1 VAADERSTETDAV
14 IEIEDL
20 HKSYRETAAVAG
32 VSFAVGAGQIMGL
45 VGPNGA
51 GKTTIIR
58 AACGIHPPSRGV
70 IRIAGRDVVKE
81 PVDAKRRLAYVPDDP
96 KLFGTL
102 TVWEHLRFVASAY
115 DVQDRFEE
123 RAGRLLSR
131 FDLTAKRSDMAGELS
146 RGMRQKLAICCA
158 YLHDPQAL
166 FLDEPLT
173 GLDPRGIRT
182 MKDSIRTMKDSIR
195 EQAQRGVAVVI
206 SSHLLSLVEDMCSHL
221 LVLHHGRR
229 LYFGPLGALRE
240 AAGDFD
246 RKATLEDIFL
256 HLTEDGAE
264 PAGVI
269 DA

>member
-1 VAADERSTETDAV
+1 MAAQERSTETDAV
-14 IEIEDL
+14 IEIENL
-20 HKSYRETAAVAG
+20 HKSYREKVAVAG
-32 VSFAVGAGQIMGL
+32 VSFAVGPGQIMGL

-58 AACGIHPPSRGV
+58 AACGIHPPSGGV

-102 TVWEHLRFVASAY
+102 TVWEHLRFIASAY

-123 RAGRLLSR
+123 RADQLLRR
-131 FDLTAKRSDMAGELS
+131 FDLTARRWDMAGELS

-173 GLDPRGIRT
+173 GLDPRG
-182 MKDSIRTMKDSIR
+182 IRTMKDSIR

-246 RKATLEDIFL
+246 REATLEDIFL

-264 PAGVI
+264 PAGVT

>member
-1 VAADERSTETDAV
+1 MAPDETTADVV
-14 IEIEDL
+14 IEIDDL
-20 HKSYRETAAVAG
+20 HKSYRDTVAVAG
-32 VSFAVGAGQIMGL
+32 VSFTVRAGQIMGL

-58 AACGIHPPSRGV
+58 AACGIHPPSGGAM
-70 IRIAGRDVVKE
+70 RIDGRDVVAE
-81 PVDAKRRLAYVPDDP
+81 PVEAKRRLAYVPDDP

-102 TVWEHLRFVASAY
+102 TVWEHLRFIASAY
-115 DVQDRFEE
+115 GVGDGFEARADRLLHRFELN
-123 RAGRLLSR
+123 GR
-131 FDLTAKRSDMAGELS
+131 RSTMAAELS

-182 MKDSIRTMKDSIR
+182 MKDSIR
-195 EQAQRGVAVVI
+195 EQAGRGVAVVI

-229 LYFGPLGALRE
+229 LYFGPLGDLR
-240 AAGDFD
+240 ASAGDVD
-246 RKATLEDIFL
+246 PGATLEDIFL
-256 HLTEDGAE
+256 RMTEDGAE
-264 PAGVI
+264 AAGP
-269 DA
+269 DHA